1 MSKSSEVDYYIV
13 IPARFASERLPGKM
27 LLEIGGK
34 PLIQHT
40 WERARQSGAI
50 VPKLYISRNFDTEN
64 VF

>member
-1 MSKSSEVDYYIV
+1 MNKRSEVEYYIV

-40 WERARQSGAI
+40 WERARQSGASDVVI
-50 VPKLYISRNFDTEN
+50 ATDDKIGRAHV
-64 VF
+64 